1 MPIEIKNLDEK
12 MKVFLKNALMF
23 RLKRLGV
30 LRQTIRCFR
39 ACKINHLH
47 FFTIVILPENEEL
60 GVKFRVTMK

>member
-1 MPIEIKNLDEK
+1 
-12 MKVFLKNALMF
+12 MF

-47 FFTIVILPENEEL
+47 FFTIVILPENEGL
-60 GVKFRVTMK
+60 GVKFRVMMKCMK

>member
-1 MPIEIKNLDEK
+1 
-12 MKVFLKNALMF
+12 MF

-47 FFTIVILPENEEL
+47 FFTIVILPENEGL
-60 GVKFRVTMK
+60 GVKFRVTMKRMNTEHRIVTTSL